1 MNASTEIEAALERRG
16 QTRMLPGLDRIKA
29 LLDAM
34 GNPQRAYPT
43 IHVAG
48 TNGKTSTSRMIESLL
63 RAHGLRTGRHTSP
76 HLDSVAE
83 RIALDGEPI
92 SAERLREVYTDV
104 APYVDLIDAANRE
117 TGDTVTYFEFVTALA
132 FSAFADAPVDAAVIE
147 VGLGGRWDATNV
159 IDSHIA
165 AITPIGMDHQ
175 AILGETIGKIA
186 TEKAGIIAEDAV
198 VVSAAQ
204 PVEAVE
210 SLLTQVASRN
220 ATLAREGLEF
230 GVRDRELAFGGQRL
244 TLQGLSG
251 IYSNILLPLHGAH
264 QAQNASVALAAVEA
278 FFGAGADKSLSGAG
292 ADKSFGGAGADK
304 ALDPDVV
311 REAFAQVTSP
321 GRLERMRT
329 SPTIVIDAAH
339 NPHGLTAVVAALS
352 EAFSFSRLVA
362 IVGIAADKDAKGMLE
377 VLEPVADQL
386 VVTRNSSE
394 RSMDPDELAAVAVDI
409 FGPDRVN
416 VSLRMDDAIESAVA
430 IAEEEDFEG
439 GSPLS
444 SSGVLV
450 TGSVVTAADARRLL
464 R

>member
-16 QTRMLPGLDRIKA
+16 QARMLPGLDRIQA

-34 GNPQRAYPT
+34 GNPHRAYPT

-76 HLDSVAE
+76 HLDSFAE

-92 SAERLREVYTDV
+92 SAEKLHEVYVDV

-132 FSAFADAPVDAAVIE
+132 FATFADAPVDVSVIE

-159 IDSHIA
+159 IDSRVA

-186 TEKAGIIAEDAV
+186 TEKAGIIAEDAI

-210 SLLTQVASRN
+210 SLLTQVASKN

-230 GVRDRELAFGGQRL
+230 GVRERELTFGGQRL
-244 TLQGLSG
+244 MLQGLSG
-251 IYSNILLPLHGAH
+251 TYSDILLPLHGAH

-278 FFGAGADKSLSGAG
+278 FFGSGADR
-292 ADKSFGGAGADK
+292 
-304 ALDPDVV
+304 ALDPGVV
-311 REAFAQVTSP
+311 REAFAQVSSP

-329 SPTIVIDAAH
+329 SPTVVIDAAH
-339 NPHGLTAVVAALS
+339 NPHGLAAALGALS
-352 EAFSFSRLVA
+352 EAFSFSRLVV
-362 IVGIAADKDAKGMLE
+362 IVSIAADKDAKGMLE

-409 FGPDRVN
+409 FGPDRVD